1 MKTSCK
7 FILSLLLVI
16 FTGFS
21 AVGAETPDGRIEG
34 FVSGLN
40 GSSASGVKVNIWDGK
55 VLKRAVSGRDGK
67 FIVSGIIPGSSFAIR
82 LTMPDSQTVRAEGLR
97 CPERGGLTLT
107 AGFEK
112 TSAGHEY
119 SLRLPSN
126 PSTGYSWTLLG
137 KGRESILA
145 FKEKMVE
152 GPEEKDEV
160 GGHAK
165 GGSGHEIWK
174 FNAAAPGRSDI
185 LLAYHR
191 PWETAVPPVRYHI
204 SSVRVK

>member
-1 MKTSCK
+1 MKTSCT

-97 CPERGGLTLT
+97 CPERGGLALQSLDRILMDSVGKRQGKYTCLQRKNGGR
-107 AGFEK
+107 AG
-112 TSAGHEY
+112 
-119 SLRLPSN
+119 
-126 PSTGYSWTLLG
+126 G
-137 KGRESILA
+137 KR
-145 FKEKMVE
+145 
-152 GPEEKDEV
+152 
-160 GGHAK
+160 
-165 GGSGHEIWK
+165 
-174 FNAAAPGRSDI
+174 
-185 LLAYHR
+185 
-191 PWETAVPPVRYHI
+191 
-204 SSVRVK
+204 